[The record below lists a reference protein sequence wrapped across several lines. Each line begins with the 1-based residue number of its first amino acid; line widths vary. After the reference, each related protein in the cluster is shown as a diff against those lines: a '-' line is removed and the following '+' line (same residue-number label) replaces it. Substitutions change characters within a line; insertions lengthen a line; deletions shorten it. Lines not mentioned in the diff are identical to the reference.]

1 MYRLT
6 RRRRPGDEG
15 FTLIEMLVTVS
26 IMGVISAALFG
37 VVLSYFQVSA
47 STRTRLSESTDQ
59 QFVSAYWQQD
69 VSALGSRALVG
80 TTIVTSQSVWVGAAA
95 PGGCGSS
102 VPGTVV
108 VSFAW
113 REFQSGS
120 DPATAWNATVQEAA
134 YVTSGSVLK
143 RVRCKA
149 GVAGPAHTVAHNI
162 VTTPASMAPSVT
174 CLDHDDAVSE
184 TPTAAKCADAALPAR
199 VSLTINVADTAA
211 ASTTGYKTTLTAD
224 RRQG

>member
-1 MYRLT
+1 MHRMT

-15 FTLIEMLVTVS
+15 FTLIEMIVTIS

-37 VVLSYFQVSA
+37 VVLSYFQASA

-69 VSALGSRALVG
+69 VSALGRRALSG
-80 TTIVTSQSVWVGAAA
+80 ATITTSQSVWVGTAA

-102 VPGTVV
+102 VPGSVV

-113 REFQSGS
+113 REFLPGT
-120 DPATAWNATVQEAA
+120 DPDTAWDATVQEAA
-134 YVTSGSVLK
+134 YVATGSVLK
-143 RVRCKA
+143 RVRCRA
-149 GVAGPAHTVAHNI
+149 GVADAPHTVAHNI
-162 VTTPASMAPSVT
+162 VGTPTVT
-174 CLDHDDAVSE
+174 CLDHDDAVSD
-184 TPTAAKCADAALPAR
+184 TSTAGKCADAALPAR
-199 VSLTINVADTAA
+199 VSLTMNVADTDA
-211 ASTTGYKTTLTAD
+211 ASTTGYTTTLTAD

>member
-1 MYRLT
+1 MHRLT
-6 RRRRPGDEG
+6 HRRRLGDEG
-15 FTLIEMLVTVS
+15 FTLIELIVTVS

-69 VSALGSRALVG
+69 VSALGRRALAG
-80 TTIVTSQSVWVGAAA
+80 TTITTSQSVWVGAAA

-113 REFQSGS
+113 REFQTGS
-120 DPATAWNATVQEAA
+120 DPVTAWDGTVQEAA
-134 YVTSGSVLK
+134 YVASGTVLK

-149 GVAGPAHTVAHNI
+149 GVVGPAHTVAHNLSG
-162 VTTPASMAPSVT
+162 TPLVT
-174 CLDHDDAVSE
+174 CLDHDDAVTE

-199 VSLTINVADTAA
+199 VSLTINVTDTGA
-211 ASTTGYKTTLTAD
+211 ASTTGYTTTLTAD

>member
-1 MYRLT
+1 MHRLI
-6 RRRRPGDEG
+6 RRLPRRDEG
-15 FTLIEMLVTVS
+15 FTLVEMLMTVA

-37 VVLSYFQVSA
+37 VVFSYFSVNV

-69 VSALGSRALVG
+69 VSALGSRALTGGSV
-80 TTIVTSQSVWVGAAA
+80 VSSQSVWLGAAA
-95 PGGCGSS
+95 PGGCGGS

-113 REFQSGS
+113 REFATGS
-120 DPATAWNATVQEAA
+120 DPATAWNGTAQEVA
-134 YVTSGSVLK
+134 YVVTGSVLK
-143 RVRCKA
+143 RVRCRS

-162 VTTPASMAPSVT
+162 VGTPTVT
-174 CLDHDDAVSE
+174 CLDDDDAVTV
-184 TPTAAKCADAALPAR
+184 TPTAAKCADAALPSR
-199 VSLTINVADTAA
+199 VSMTINVADAA
-211 ASTTGYKTTLTAD
+211 ASSTTGYATTLTAD

>member
-1 MYRLT
+1 MHRVT
-6 RRRRPGDEG
+6 RRRPRDDG
-15 FTLIEMLVTVS
+15 FTLIEMLLTVS

-69 VSALGSRALVG
+69 VSALGRRALTGG
-80 TTIVTSQSVWVGAAA
+80 TTTTSQSVWVGAAA

-113 REFQSGS
+113 REFQTGT
-120 DPATAWNATVQEAA
+120 DPTTAWDGTVQEAA
-134 YVTSGSVLK
+134 YVVSGTVLK

-149 GVAGPAHTVAHNI
+149 GVAGQPHTVAHN
-162 VTTPASMAPSVT
+162 VVGTPTVT
-174 CLDHDDAVSE
+174 CLDHNDAV
-184 TPTAAKCADAALPAR
+184 TDTATAAKCADSSLPAR
-199 VSLTINVADTAA
+199 VSMSISVADTDA
-211 ASTTGYKTTLTAD
+211 ASTTGYTTTLTAD